1 MAHTVRP
8 PESADAAAMAR
19 VHVDTWSETYRGI
32 MPDDLLDAPDLL
44 DRRQRMWT
52 QILAEAAPT
61 KFTCAVAES
70 DGRLVGIAM
79 SGPPESDSG
88 PPESDG
94 NLNDDD
100 GPEHSKS
107 GAARPESRHLY
118 VLYAYRSMH
127 GTGVGQ
133 DLLDAV
139 IDPSVT
145 TALWV
150 ADPNPRAQAFYSK
163 NGFIADGTI
172 KTDDYDG
179 MRELRMVR
187 QAQA

>member
-8 PESADAAAMAR
+8 PVPADAAAMSR

-32 MPDDLLDAPDLL
+32 MPDELLDAPDLI
-44 DRRQRMWT
+44 DRRQRMWA

-79 SGPPESDSG
+79 SGPPEND
-88 PPESDG
+88 DG
-94 NLNDDD
+94 NSNDDN
-100 GPEHSKS
+100 GIEHSQS
-107 GAARPESRHLY
+107 RPARSEERHLY
-118 VLYAYRSMH
+118 VLYAYRAMH
-127 GTGVGQ
+127 GTNVGQ

-145 TALWV
+145 TALLV

-163 NGFIADGTI
+163 NGFVSDGTI
-172 KTDDYDG
+172 KTDEYDG
-179 MRELRMVR
+179 VREVRMVR
-187 QAQA
+187 QAGA

>member
-1 MAHTVRP
+1 MTHAVRP
-8 PESADAAAMAR
+8 PVPADAAAMAR
-19 VHVDTWSETYRGI
+19 VHVDTWLETYRGI
-32 MPDDLLDAPDLL
+32 MPDELLDAPDLI
-44 DRRQRMWT
+44 DRRRQMWT
-52 QILAEAAPT
+52 QILAEADRS

-70 DGRLVGIAM
+70 DGEIVGIAM
-79 SGPPESDSG
+79 AGPPENT
-88 PPESDG
+88 ESAED
-94 NLNDDD
+94 
-100 GPEHSKS
+100 E
-107 GAARPESRHLY
+107 RPEDRHLY

-163 NGFIADGTI
+163 NGFVADGTV
-172 KTDDYDG
+172 KTDEYDG
-179 MRELRMVR
+179 VREVRMVR
-187 QAQA
+187 QARGD

>member
-8 PESADAAAMAR
+8 PEPADAAAMAR
-19 VHVDTWSETYRGI
+19 LHVDTWSETYRGI

-52 QILAEAAPT
+52 QILAEAAPK
-61 KFTCAVAES
+61 KFTSAVAES
-70 DGRLVGIAM
+70 DGRMVGIAM
-79 SGPPESDSG
+79 TGPPENNSGPPEN
-88 PPESDG
+88 DG
-94 NLNDDD
+94 GSNDDD
-100 GPEHSKS
+100 GPEHSQS

-179 MRELRMVR
+179 VREVRMVR
-187 QAQA
+187 QAGA

>member
-8 PESADAAAMAR
+8 PEPADAAAMAR

-32 MPDDLLDAPDLL
+32 MPNELLDAPDLL

-52 QILAEAAPT
+52 QILAEAAPS
-61 KFTCAVAES
+61 KFTCVVAES

-79 SGPPESDSG
+79 SGPPESG
-88 PPESDG
+88 ENP
-94 NLNDDD
+94 NDDN
-100 GPEHSKS
+100 GLEHEPSRAACPED
-107 GAARPESRHLY
+107 RHLY
-118 VLYAYRSMH
+118 VLYAYQSMH

-139 IDPSVT
+139 VDPTAT

-163 NGFIADGTI
+163 NGFISDGTI
-172 KTDDYDG
+172 KTDEYDG
-179 MRELRMVR
+179 VREMRMVR
-187 QAQA
+187 QAED

>member
-1 MAHTVRP
+1 
-8 PESADAAAMAR
+8 
-19 VHVDTWSETYRGI
+19 
-32 MPDDLLDAPDLL
+32 
-44 DRRQRMWT
+44 
-52 QILAEAAPT
+52 
-61 KFTCAVAES
+61 VAES
-70 DGRLVGIAM
+70 DGRIVGIAM
-79 SGPPESDSG
+79 SGPPQTGGSVED
-88 PPESDG
+88 
-94 NLNDDD
+94 
-100 GPEHSKS
+100 
-107 GAARPESRHLY
+107 RHLY

-163 NGFIADGTI
+163 NGFVADGTV

-179 MRELRMVR
+179 VREVRMVR
-187 QAQA
+187 QAMCG

>member
-1 MAHTVRP
+1 MAHTVRT
-8 PESADAAAMAR
+8 PEPTDAAAMAR

-32 MPDDLLDAPDLL
+32 MPDQLLDAPDLI

-52 QILAEAAPT
+52 QILAEAAPS

-79 SGPPESDSG
+79 TGPPENVGSA
-88 PPESDG
+88 
-94 NLNDDD
+94 ND
-100 GPEHSKS
+100 GPEQSRAS
-107 GAARPESRHLY
+107 RPEDRHLY
-118 VLYAYRSMH
+118 VLYAYQSMH

-139 IDPSVT
+139 IDPTVT

-163 NGFIADGTI
+163 NGFVSDGTI
-172 KTDDYDG
+172 KTDEYDG
-179 MRELRMVR
+179 VREVRMVR
-187 QAQA
+187 HAGA

>member
-1 MAHTVRP
+1 MTHAVRP
-8 PESADAAAMAR
+8 PVPADAAAMAR
-19 VHVDTWSETYRGI
+19 VHVDTWLETYRGI
-32 MPDDLLDAPDLL
+32 MPDELLDAPDLI
-44 DRRQRMWT
+44 DRRRQMWT
-52 QILAEAAPT
+52 QILAEAAPS

-70 DGRLVGIAM
+70 DGRIVGIAM
-79 SGPPESDSG
+79 AGPPENTESAEDEL
-88 PPESDG
+88 PED
-94 NLNDDD
+94 
-100 GPEHSKS
+100 
-107 GAARPESRHLY
+107 RHLY
-118 VLYAYRSMH
+118 VLYSYRSMH

-163 NGFIADGTI
+163 NGFVADGTI

-179 MRELRMVR
+179 VREVRMVR
-187 QAQA
+187 QARGD

>member
-1 MAHTVRP
+1 
-8 PESADAAAMAR
+8 MAR
-19 VHVDTWSETYRGI
+19 VHVDTWLETYRGI

-52 QILAEAAPT
+52 QILAG
-61 KFTCAVAES
+61 
-70 DGRLVGIAM
+70 D
-79 SGPPESDSG
+79 PERGLSRT
-88 PPESDG
+88 
-94 NLNDDD
+94 
-100 GPEHSKS
+100 
-107 GAARPESRHLY
+107 ARPEARHLY

-139 IDPSVT
+139 IDPTVT

-163 NGFIADGTI
+163 NGFVADGTV
-172 KTDDYDG
+172 KTDEYDG
-179 MRELRMVR
+179 VREVRMVR
-187 QAQA
+187 PARA

>member
-1 MAHTVRP
+1 MTHAVRP
-8 PESADAAAMAR
+8 PVPADAAAMAR
-19 VHVDTWSETYRGI
+19 VHVDTWLETYRGI
-32 MPDDLLDAPDLL
+32 MPDELLDAPDLI
-44 DRRQRMWT
+44 DRRRQMWT
-52 QILAEAAPT
+52 QILAEAAPS

-70 DGRLVGIAM
+70 DRAIVGIAM
-79 SGPPESDSG
+79 AGPPENT
-88 PPESDG
+88 ESAED
-94 NLNDDD
+94 
-100 GPEHSKS
+100 E
-107 GAARPESRHLY
+107 RPEDRHLY

-163 NGFIADGTI
+163 NGFVADGTV

-179 MRELRMVR
+179 VREVRMVR
-187 QAQA
+187 QARGD

>member
-8 PESADAAAMAR
+8 PEPADAVAMAR

-32 MPDDLLDAPDLL
+32 MPDELLDAPDLI
-44 DRRQRMWT
+44 DRRRQMWT
-52 QILAEAAPT
+52 QILAEAVPQ
-61 KFTCAVAES
+61 KYLSAVAES
-70 DGRLVGIAM
+70 DGEIVGIAM
-79 SGPPESDSG
+79 SGPPE
-88 PPESDG
+88 
-94 NLNDDD
+94 DD
-100 GPEHSKS
+100 GGTED
-107 GAARPESRHLY
+107 RHLY
-118 VLYAYRSMH
+118 VLYTYRSAH

-139 IDPSVT
+139 VDPTTT

-163 NGFIADGTI
+163 NGFVADGTV

-179 MRELRMVR
+179 VREVRMVR
-187 QAQA
+187 PG

>member
-1 MAHTVRP
+1 MTHAVRP
-8 PESADAAAMAR
+8 PEPADAAAMAR
-19 VHVDTWSETYRGI
+19 VHVDTWLETYRGI
-32 MPDDLLDAPDLL
+32 MPDELLDAPDLI
-44 DRRQRMWT
+44 DRRRQMWT
-52 QILAEAAPT
+52 QILAEAAPS

-70 DGRLVGIAM
+70 DGEIVGIAM
-79 SGPPESDSG
+79 AGPPENT
-88 PPESDG
+88 ESAE
-94 NLNDDD
+94 DDID
-100 GPEHSKS
+100 AGGEHGSTR
-107 GAARPESRHLY
+107 AARPEDRHLY

-163 NGFIADGTI
+163 NGFVADGTV

-179 MRELRMVR
+179 VREVRMVR
-187 QAQA
+187 QAAG

>member
-1 MAHTVRP
+1 MAHTVRT
-8 PESADAAAMAR
+8 PEPTDAAAMAR

-32 MPDDLLDAPDLL
+32 MPDELLDDPDLI

-70 DGRLVGIAM
+70 EARLVGIAM
-79 SGPPESDSG
+79 SGPPENVGSAN
-88 PPESDG
+88 DG
-94 NLNDDD
+94 T
-100 GPEHSKS
+100 EHEQNR
-107 GAARPESRHLY
+107 AARPEERHLY
-118 VLYAYRSMH
+118 VLYAYRAMH
-127 GTGVGQ
+127 GTNVGQ

-163 NGFIADGTI
+163 NGFNADGTI
-172 KTDDYDG
+172 KTDEYDG
-179 MRELRMVR
+179 VREVRMVR
-187 QAQA
+187 QAGA